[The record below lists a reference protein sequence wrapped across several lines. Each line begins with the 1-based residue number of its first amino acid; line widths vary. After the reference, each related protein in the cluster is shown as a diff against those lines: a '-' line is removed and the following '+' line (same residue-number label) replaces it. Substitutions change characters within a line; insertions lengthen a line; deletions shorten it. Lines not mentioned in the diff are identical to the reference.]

1 MVCLPIVLGDRGP
14 DCENSKEPILLQWRD
29 IEEALYN
36 YCVLNLAFSFF
47 SFFFDRKSSVFEHLL
62 KADPHLRHFV

>member
-1 MVCLPIVLGDRGP
+1 MMVCLAIVLSDRGP

-36 YCVLNLAFSFF
+36 YCVLNLAFP
-47 SFFFDRKSSVFEHLL
+47 FFFLTKIISF
-62 KADPHLRHFV
+62 

>member
-1 MVCLPIVLGDRGP
+1 MVCLAIVLSDRGP

-36 YCVLNLAFSFF
+36 YCVLNLAFP
-47 SFFFDRKSSVFEHLL
+47 FFFFEPKLSVFEHLL